1 MGRFELSW
9 DYAKAC
15 RMMHA
20 LVAHLYEELHDD
32 NGDPITM
39 GAVVDNKIDKFQER
53 MGIEID
59 MLKEACRD
67 EK

>member
-1 MGRFELSW
+1 MGRSELSW

-20 LVAHLYEELHDD
+20 LVAHFYEELHND
-32 NGDPITM
+32 NGDPITKS
-39 GAVVDNKIDKFQER
+39 AVVENKIYKFQER
-53 MGIEID
+53 IGIEID
-59 MLKEACRD
+59 MVREACMD

>member
-1 MGRFELSW
+1 
-9 DYAKAC
+9 
-15 RMMHA
+15 MMHA

-32 NGDPITM
+32 NGDPITI